1 MEQHPIDIALQIATK
16 AHAGQKDR
24 DGHPVIL
31 HPITVGMMGDTDEEK
46 TAGFL
51 HDVVEDSDY
60 TFDDLLRAG
69 IPAAI
74 VNALRLLTHEKG
86 TDYYEY
92 VQSIIDSGN
101 PIALQVKYNDLRHN
115 YARGK
120 AYPHLQAKH
129 GKALEMVKAAIEKCS
144 QIELYKPQNHTT
156 SALGSKRRLP
166 EQEPQ
171 NLRTLDHAVFAGGCF
186 WGVQHHFGKM
196 PGVLRTLVGY
206 TGGEEPS
213 PTYHD
218 VRNHLTHHVE
228 AVLVE
233 YDATQVSYSDLCK
246 LFFEIH
252 DPAQTD
258 GVGEDIGPQYR
269 SCIFYADDSQLSTA
283 QQIIADLR
291 SHDYEVNTLVL
302 PLREFW
308 IGEEYHQRYYA
319 KTGGEPYCHFR
330 TKKF

>member
-1 MEQHPIDIALQIATK
+1 MVKHPIDIALQIATK
-16 AHAGQKDR
+16 AHEGQKDR
-24 DGHPVIL
+24 DGYPVIL

-46 TAGFL
+46 MAGFL
-51 HDVVEDSDY
+51 HDVVEDTDY
-60 TFDDLLRAG
+60 TFEDLTFIG
-69 IPAAI
+69 IPTGV
-74 VNALRLLTHEKG
+74 VNALRLLTHTKG

-92 VQSIIDSGN
+92 VQGIIDSGN

-120 AYPHLQAKH
+120 AYPDLQKKH

-144 QIELYKPQNHTT
+144 QIELYKKPDGV
-156 SALGSKRRLP
+156 SV
-166 EQEPQ
+166 
-171 NLRTLDHAVFAGGCF
+171 AVFAGGCF

-196 PGVLRTLVGY
+196 DGVLNTLVGY
-206 TGGEEPS
+206 TGGEESSPS
-213 PTYHD
+213 YHD
-218 VRNHLTHHVE
+218 VRHHLTHHVE

-233 YDATQVSYSDLCK
+233 YDATRVSYTDLCK

-269 SCIFYADDSQLSTA
+269 SCVFYADDNQKAETNRLM
-283 QQIIADLR
+283 DVLR
-291 SHDYEVNTLVL
+291 GKGYEVNTLL
-302 PLREFW
+302 YPLGEFW
-308 IGEEYHQRYYA
+308 IGEEYHQRYYE

-330 TKKF
+330 TRKF